1 MLRMT
6 YGERWLLVLEIV
18 LGLIAPRGFKSRI
31 LRHLPAQTTDCVINR
46 QRAFRRWVSVCRL
59 AS

>member
-1 MLRMT
+1 MSRMT

-31 LRHLPAQTTDCVINR
+31 LRQ
-46 QRAFRRWVSVCRL
+46 L
-59 AS
+59 AAHTLSIMIIR